1 MLATA
6 RTSESKGS
14 VFFERENNLSVY
26 FTLYLKFLML
36 YLFQ

>member
-6 RTSESKGS
+6 NASEDKGS

-26 FTLYLKFLML
+26 FTLYLKF
-36 YLFQ
+36 